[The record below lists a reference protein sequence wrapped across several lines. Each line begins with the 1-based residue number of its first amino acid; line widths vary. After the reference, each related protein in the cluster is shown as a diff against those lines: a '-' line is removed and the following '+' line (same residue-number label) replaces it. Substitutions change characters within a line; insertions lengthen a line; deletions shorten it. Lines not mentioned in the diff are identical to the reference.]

1 MSHVFVVQV
10 KNLST
15 VVEFYSEN
23 IKYTSKIII
32 AKEITKLVFDLK
44 IFSKNTLILFFFIL
58 NVLKSSN

>member
-15 VVEFYSEN
+15 VVELYSEN
-23 IKYTSKIII
+23 IKYPSKIII
-32 AKEITKLVFDLK
+32 AKEIPKLVFDLK